1 MKVVTVHLPELYV
14 EALDG
19 LIEKRLYPNRAEA
32 IRTALRDFIKGE
44 VEASGGSMT

>member
-1 MKVVTVHLPELYV
+1 MKVVTVHLPELYI

-19 LIEKRLYPNRAEA
+19 LIQKRLYPNRAEA

-44 VEASGGSMT
+44 AEASGGPLT